1 MLADERREE
10 LVRFERTFN
19 LARLGGAGLAF
30 VLGPF
35 FPNLGAWSLA
45 LLGVGLLIEAAA
57 IETAL
62 RRVRS
67 RDGLERLARTVFALD
82 CVVVAFGIF
91 TFAADPRWTTYIV
104 GVLLIIAGGFR
115 FGPRGALAGATA
127 MSLAT
132 AAIAFFRANAYGYAL
147 EPERVFFTVTVN
159 LLAAFLMS
167 GLLRELRGLRGQREA
182 FLKQSAETEA
192 LRAVDQMKSDFLA
205 AMSHDFRSPLTVVR
219 GAVELLLGERPGALT
234 AGQRE
239 LAESAERNVLRLEEF
254 TEDLLEMAR
263 LEQGAVALEPED
275 LDVRMLLTEIVADHQ
290 ILAKQRRQWFALD
303 APADAMKVSADRGRL
318 RQALSNL
325 VGNAIKYAPT
335 GTQINVRA
343 DRQNGSFRIAVS
355 DHGPGIPPEERG
367 HMFEKFFRGRGFGS
381 TPGAGLGLSIARSL
395 VVLHGGTLDYED
407 TRGGGSTFVVR
418 LPAESSCRSS
428 SSTTSLMSGRSCAAR
443 SSTRASRS
451 RRSRRPT

>member
-35 FPNLGAWSLA
+35 FPNLGLWSLL
-45 LLGVGLLIEAAA
+45 LLGVGLLVEAATIEA
-57 IETAL
+57 AL

-67 RDGLERLARTVFALD
+67 RDGLERLARVVFVIDL
-82 CVVVAFGIF
+82 CVVAFGIF

-104 GVLLIIAGGFR
+104 GGLLIIAGGFR
-115 FGPRGALAGATA
+115 FGPRGALAGAA
-127 MSLAT
+127 VMSAAT
-132 AAIAFFRANAYGYAL
+132 IAVAVFRTNAYGYAL

-167 GLLRELRGLRGQREA
+167 GLLRELRGLRRQREA
-182 FLKQSAETEA
+182 FLRQTAETEA
-192 LRAVDQMKSDFLA
+192 LRAVDQLKSDFLA

-219 GAVELLLGERPGALT
+219 GAVELLLGERPGVLT
-234 AGQRE
+234 PGQRE
-239 LAESAERNVLRLEEF
+239 LAESAERNVRRLEEF

-263 LEQGAVALEPED
+263 LEQGAVALEPEE
-275 LDVRMLLTEIVADHQ
+275 LDVRALLGEIVADHQ

-303 APADAMKVSADRGRL
+303 APPDSMTVSADRGRL

-335 GTQINVRA
+335 GTPITVRA
-343 DRQNGSFRIAVS
+343 EKQNGLFRIAVS
-355 DHGPGIPPEERG
+355 DHGPGIPAEERG
-367 HMFEKFFRGRGFGS
+367 HMFEKFFRGHGVGS

-407 TRGGGSTFVVR
+407 TPGGGSTFVVR
-418 LPAESSCRSS
+418 LPAEV
-428 SSTTSLMSGRSCAAR
+428 A
-443 SSTRASRS
+443 
-451 RRSRRPT
+451 

>member
-1 MLADERREE
+1 MQADERREE

-45 LLGVGLLIEAAA
+45 LLGVGLLVEAAA

-115 FGPRGALAGATA
+115 FGPRGALAGAAA

-132 AAIAFFRANAYGYAL
+132 AAIALFRANAYGYAL
-147 EPERVFFTVTVN
+147 EPERVLFTVTVN

-182 FLKQSAETEA
+182 FLKQTAETEA

-254 TEDLLEMAR
+254 TEDVLEMAR

-275 LDVRMLLTEIVADHQ
+275 LDMRALLTEIVADHQ

-303 APADAMKVSADRGRL
+303 APADTMKVSADRGRL

-325 VGNAIKYAPT
+325 VGNAIKYAPN
-335 GTQINVRA
+335 GTPINVRA
-343 DRQNGSFRIAVS
+343 ERQNGLFRIAVS

-367 HMFEKFFRGRGFGS
+367 HMFEKFFRGRGVGS

-407 TRGGGSTFVVR
+407 TPGGGSTFVVR
-418 LPAESSCRSS
+418 LPAESS
-428 SSTTSLMSGRSCAAR
+428 
-443 SSTRASRS
+443 
-451 RRSRRPT
+451 

>member
-30 VLGPF
+30 FLGPF
-35 FPNLGAWSLA
+35 FPNLGAWSLV
-45 LLGVGLLIEAAA
+45 LLGVGLLVEAAG

-67 RDGLERLARTVFALD
+67 REGLERLARSVFGLD
-82 CVVVAFGIF
+82 CLVVSFGIF

-104 GVLLIIAGGFR
+104 GGLLIIAGGFR
-115 FGPRGALAGATA
+115 FGPRGALAGAVA

-132 AAIAFFRANAYGYAL
+132 AAVALFRANAYGYAL
-147 EPERVFFTVTVN
+147 EPERILFTVTVN

-167 GLLRELRGLRGQREA
+167 GLLRELRALRGQRES
-182 FLKQSAETEA
+182 FLRQVAETEA

-219 GAVELLLGERPGALT
+219 GAVELLLGERPGRLT
-234 AGQRE
+234 PGQRE
-239 LAESAERNVLRLEEF
+239 LAESAGRNVRRLEEF

-263 LEQGAVALEPED
+263 LEQGAVALEPVE
-275 LDVRMLLTEIVADHQ
+275 LDVRHLLSEIVADHQ

-303 APADAMKVSADRGRL
+303 APADTMTVAADRGRL

-325 VGNAIKYAPT
+325 IGNAIKYAPT
-335 GTQINVRA
+335 GTPITVRA
-343 DRQNGSFRIAVS
+343 ERQNGLFRIAVS

-367 HMFEKFFRGRGFGS
+367 HMFEKFFRGSGVGS

-407 TRGGGSTFVVR
+407 TPGGGSTFVVR
-418 LPAESSCRSS
+418 LPAES
-428 SSTTSLMSGRSCAAR
+428 T
-443 SSTRASRS
+443 
-451 RRSRRPT
+451 

>member
-1 MLADERREE
+1 MPADERREE

-30 VLGPF
+30 FLGPF

-62 RRVRS
+62 RRVRT
-67 RDGLERLARTVFALD
+67 RDGLERLARTVFGLD

-132 AAIAFFRANAYGYAL
+132 VAIAFFRTNTYGYAL

-167 GLLRELRGLRGQREA
+167 GLVRELRGLRGQREA
-182 FLKQSAETEA
+182 FLKQTAETEA

-234 AGQRE
+234 PGQRE

-263 LEQGAVALEPED
+263 LEQGAVALEPEY
-275 LDVRMLLTEIVADHQ
+275 LDVRTLLSEIVADHQ

-303 APADAMKVSADRGRL
+303 APADTMKISADRSRL

-325 VGNAIKYAPT
+325 VGNAIKYAPS
-335 GTQINVRA
+335 GTPINVRA
-343 DRQNGSFRIAVS
+343 ERQNGLFRIAVS

-367 HMFEKFFRGRGFGS
+367 HMFEKFFRGRGVGS

-407 TRGGGSTFVVR
+407 TPGGGSTFVVC
-418 LPAESSCRSS
+418 LPAESS
-428 SSTTSLMSGRSCAAR
+428 
-443 SSTRASRS
+443 
-451 RRSRRPT
+451 

>member
-1 MLADERREE
+1 MLADGRREE

-30 VLGPF
+30 FLGPF

-132 AAIAFFRANAYGYAL
+132 VAIAFFRTNTYGYAL

-167 GLLRELRGLRGQREA
+167 GLVRELRGLRGQREA
-182 FLKQSAETEA
+182 FLKQTAETEA

-239 LAESAERNVLRLEEF
+239 LAENAERNVLRLEEF

-263 LEQGAVALEPED
+263 LEQGAVALEPEY
-275 LDVRMLLTEIVADHQ
+275 LDVRTLLSEIVADHQ

-303 APADAMKVSADRGRL
+303 APADTMKVSADRSRL

-325 VGNAIKYAPT
+325 VGNAIKYAPS
-335 GTQINVRA
+335 GTPINVRA
-343 DRQNGSFRIAVS
+343 ERQNGLFRIAVS

-367 HMFEKFFRGRGFGS
+367 HMFEKFFRGRGVGS

-407 TRGGGSTFVVR
+407 TPGGGSTFVVC
-418 LPAESSCRSS
+418 LPAENS
-428 SSTTSLMSGRSCAAR
+428 
-443 SSTRASRS
+443 
-451 RRSRRPT
+451 

>member
-19 LARLGGAGLAF
+19 LVRIGGAGLAF
-30 VLGPF
+30 FLGPL
-35 FPNLGAWSLA
+35 FPNLGAWSLV
-45 LLGVGLLIEAAA
+45 LLGVWLLVEAAV
-57 IETAL
+57 IEGVL
-62 RRVRS
+62 RRVRTTAGAERIS
-67 RDGLERLARTVFALD
+67 RGVYFIDLI
-82 CVVVAFGIF
+82 VVAFAIF
-91 TFAADPRWTTYIV
+91 VFSSDPRWTTYIV
-104 GVLLIIAGGFR
+104 MPLLIIAGGFR
-115 FGPRGALAGATA
+115 FGRRGGLLGAGA
-127 MSLAT
+127 MSLAYVVI
-132 AAIAFFRANAYGYAL
+132 AIFRANTYGYSV
-147 EPERVFFTVTVN
+147 EPERILFTVTVN
-159 LLAAFLMS
+159 FLAAFLMA
-167 GLLRELRGLRGQREA
+167 GLVRELRGLRGQREA
-182 FLKQSAETEA
+182 FLRQAAETEA
-192 LRAVDQMKSDFLA
+192 LRAVDQLKSDFLA

-239 LAESAERNVLRLEEF
+239 LAESAARNVLRLEEF

-275 LDVRMLLTEIVADHQ
+275 LDVRVLLSEIVADHQ

-303 APADAMKVSADRGRL
+303 APADIMKVSADRGRL

-335 GTQINVRA
+335 GTPINVRA
-343 DRQNGSFRIAVS
+343 QKQNGLFRIAVS

-367 HMFEKFFRGRGFGS
+367 HMFEKFFRGRGVGS

-407 TRGGGSTFVVR
+407 TPGGGTTFVVC
-418 LPAESSCRSS
+418 LPAEQS
-428 SSTTSLMSGRSCAAR
+428 
-443 SSTRASRS
+443 
-451 RRSRRPT
+451 

>member
-19 LARLGGAGLAF
+19 LARVGGAGLAF
-30 VLGPF
+30 FLGPF

-57 IETAL
+57 IEAAL

-67 RDGLERLARTVFALD
+67 GDALERLARTVFAFD

-115 FGPRGALAGATA
+115 FGPRGALAGAGA

-132 AAIAFFRANAYGYAL
+132 AAVALFRANTYGYAL
-147 EPERVFFTVTVN
+147 EPERIFFTVTVN

-167 GLLRELRGLRGQREA
+167 GLVRELRGLRLQREA
-182 FLKQSAETEA
+182 FLKQTAETEA

-234 AGQRE
+234 VGQRE

-263 LEQGAVALEPED
+263 LEQGAVALEPEE
-275 LDVRMLLTEIVADHQ
+275 LDVRSLLSEIVAEHQ

-303 APADAMKVSADRGRL
+303 APADTMNVSADRSRL

-335 GTQINVRA
+335 GTPINVRA
-343 DRQNGSFRIAVS
+343 ERQNGLYRIAVS

-367 HMFEKFFRGRGFGS
+367 HMFEKFFRGRGVGS

-395 VVLHGGTLDYED
+395 VLLHGGTLDYED
-407 TRGGGSTFVVR
+407 TPGGGSTFVVR
-418 LPAESSCRSS
+418 LPVENA
-428 SSTTSLMSGRSCAAR
+428 
-443 SSTRASRS
+443 
-451 RRSRRPT
+451 

>member
-1 MLADERREE
+1 MQADERREE

-182 FLKQSAETEA
+182 FLKQTAETEA

-275 LDVRMLLTEIVADHQ
+275 LDVRALLTEIVADHQ

-303 APADAMKVSADRGRL
+303 APADAMRVSADRGRL

-335 GTQINVRA
+335 GTPINVRA
-343 DRQNGSFRIAVS
+343 ERQNGLFRIAVS
-355 DHGPGIPPEERG
+355 DHGPGIPAEERG
-367 HMFEKFFRGRGFGS
+367 HMFEKFFRGRGVGS

-407 TRGGGSTFVVR
+407 TPGGGSTFVVR
-418 LPAESSCRSS
+418 LPAESS
-428 SSTTSLMSGRSCAAR
+428 
-443 SSTRASRS
+443 
-451 RRSRRPT
+451 

>member
-1 MLADERREE
+1 MQADERREE

-45 LLGVGLLIEAAA
+45 LLGVGLLVEAAA

-115 FGPRGALAGATA
+115 FGPRGALAGAAA

-132 AAIAFFRANAYGYAL
+132 AAIALFRANAYGYAL
-147 EPERVFFTVTVN
+147 EPERVLFTVTVN

-182 FLKQSAETEA
+182 FLKQTAETEA

-275 LDVRMLLTEIVADHQ
+275 LDMRALLTEIVADHQ

-303 APADAMKVSADRGRL
+303 APPDTMKVSADRGRL

-325 VGNAIKYAPT
+325 VGNAIKYAPN
-335 GTQINVRA
+335 GTPINVRA
-343 DRQNGSFRIAVS
+343 ERQNGLFRIAVS

-367 HMFEKFFRGRGFGS
+367 HMFEKFFRGRGVGS

-407 TRGGGSTFVVR
+407 TPGGGSTFVVR
-418 LPAESSCRSS
+418 LPAESS
-428 SSTTSLMSGRSCAAR
+428 
-443 SSTRASRS
+443 
-451 RRSRRPT
+451 

>member
-30 VLGPF
+30 FLGPF

-57 IETAL
+57 IEAAL

-67 RDGLERLARTVFALD
+67 RNGLERLARTVFALD
-82 CVVVAFGIF
+82 CLVVAFGIF

-132 AAIAFFRANAYGYAL
+132 VAIAFFRANAYGYAF

-182 FLKQSAETEA
+182 FLKQTAETEA

-254 TEDLLEMAR
+254 TEELLEMAR

-275 LDVRMLLTEIVADHQ
+275 LDVRTLLTEIVADHQ

-335 GTQINVRA
+335 GTPINVRA
-343 DRQNGSFRIAVS
+343 ERQNGLFRIAVS

-367 HMFEKFFRGRGFGS
+367 HMFEKFFRGRGVGS

-407 TRGGGSTFVVR
+407 TPGGGSTFVVR
-418 LPAESSCRSS
+418 LPAESS
-428 SSTTSLMSGRSCAAR
+428 
-443 SSTRASRS
+443 
-451 RRSRRPT
+451 

>member
-1 MLADERREE
+1 MVADERREE

-30 VLGPF
+30 FLGPF

-57 IETAL
+57 IEAAL

-67 RDGLERLARTVFALD
+67 RNGLERLARTVFALD
-82 CVVVAFGIF
+82 CLVVAFGIF

-132 AAIAFFRANAYGYAL
+132 VAIAFFRANAYGYAF

-182 FLKQSAETEA
+182 FLKQTAETEA

-254 TEDLLEMAR
+254 TEELLEMAR

-275 LDVRMLLTEIVADHQ
+275 LDVRTLLTEIVADHQ

-303 APADAMKVSADRGRL
+303 APPDAMKVSADRGRL

-335 GTQINVRA
+335 GTPISVRA
-343 DRQNGSFRIAVS
+343 ERQNGLFRIAVS

-367 HMFEKFFRGRGFGS
+367 HMFEKFFRGRGVGS

-407 TRGGGSTFVVR
+407 TPGGGSTFVVR
-418 LPAESSCRSS
+418 LPAESS
-428 SSTTSLMSGRSCAAR
+428 
-443 SSTRASRS
+443 
-451 RRSRRPT
+451 

>member
-30 VLGPF
+30 FLGPF
-35 FPNLGAWSLA
+35 FPNLGLWSLA
-45 LLGVGLLIEAAA
+45 LLGVGLLVEAAA
-57 IETAL
+57 IEAAL

-82 CVVVAFGIF
+82 CLVVAFGIF

-115 FGPRGALAGATA
+115 FGPRGALAGAAA

-132 AAIAFFRANAYGYAL
+132 VVIAFFRSTAYGYAL

-182 FLKQSAETEA
+182 FMRQTAETEA

-254 TEDLLEMAR
+254 TEELLEMAR

-275 LDVRMLLTEIVADHQ
+275 LDVRTLLTEIVADHQ
-290 ILAKQRRQWFALD
+290 ILARQRRQWFALD
-303 APADAMKVSADRGRL
+303 APADTMKVTADRGRL

-335 GTQINVRA
+335 GTPINVRA
-343 DRQNGSFRIAVS
+343 ERQNGLFRIAVS

-367 HMFEKFFRGRGFGS
+367 HMFEKFFRGRGVGS

-407 TRGGGSTFVVR
+407 TPGGGSTFVVR
-418 LPAESSCRSS
+418 LPTESS
-428 SSTTSLMSGRSCAAR
+428 
-443 SSTRASRS
+443 
-451 RRSRRPT
+451 

>member
-1 MLADERREE
+1 MQADERREE

-45 LLGVGLLIEAAA
+45 LLGVGLLVEAAA

-115 FGPRGALAGATA
+115 FGPRGALAGAAA

-132 AAIAFFRANAYGYAL
+132 AAIALFRANAYGYAL
-147 EPERVFFTVTVN
+147 EPERVLFTVTVN

-182 FLKQSAETEA
+182 FLKQTAETEA

-275 LDVRMLLTEIVADHQ
+275 LDMRALLTEIVADHQ

-303 APADAMKVSADRGRL
+303 APADTMKVSADRGRL

-325 VGNAIKYAPT
+325 VGNAIKYAPN
-335 GTQINVRA
+335 GTPINVRA
-343 DRQNGSFRIAVS
+343 ERQNGLFRIAVS
-355 DHGPGIPPEERG
+355 DHGPGIPAEERG
-367 HMFEKFFRGRGFGS
+367 HMFEKFFRGRGVGS

-407 TRGGGSTFVVR
+407 TPGGGSTFVVR
-418 LPAESSCRSS
+418 LPAESS
-428 SSTTSLMSGRSCAAR
+428 
-443 SSTRASRS
+443 
-451 RRSRRPT
+451 

>member
-182 FLKQSAETEA
+182 FLKQTAETEA

-275 LDVRMLLTEIVADHQ
+275 LDMRALLTEIVADHQ

-303 APADAMKVSADRGRL
+303 APPDTMKVSADRGRL

-325 VGNAIKYAPT
+325 VGNAIKYAPN
-335 GTQINVRA
+335 GTPINVRA
-343 DRQNGSFRIAVS
+343 ERQNGLFRIAVS

-367 HMFEKFFRGRGFGS
+367 HMFEKFFRGRGVGS

-407 TRGGGSTFVVR
+407 TPGGGSTFVVR
-418 LPAESSCRSS
+418 LPAES
-428 SSTTSLMSGRSCAAR
+428 L
-443 SSTRASRS
+443 
-451 RRSRRPT
+451 

>member
-30 VLGPF
+30 FLGPF
-35 FPNLGAWSLA
+35 FPNLGAWSLV
-45 LLGVGLLIEAAA
+45 LLGVGLLVEAAG

-67 RDGLERLARTVFALD
+67 REGLERLARSVFGLD
-82 CVVVAFGIF
+82 CLVVSFGIF

-104 GVLLIIAGGFR
+104 GGLLIIAGGFR
-115 FGPRGALAGATA
+115 FGPRGALAGAGA

-132 AAIAFFRANAYGYAL
+132 AAVAFFRASAYGYAL
-147 EPERVFFTVTVN
+147 EGERIFFTVTVN

-182 FLKQSAETEA
+182 FLKQTAETEA

-234 AGQRE
+234 SAQRE
-239 LAESAERNVLRLEEF
+239 LAQSAERNIRRLEEF
-254 TEDLLEMAR
+254 TEELLEMAR
-263 LEQGAVALEPED
+263 LEHGAVALDREEVDPTALVRDVVADHSVLAKDKRQWFSLD
-275 LDVRMLLTEIVADHQ
+275 LGTEGQRIVAD
-290 ILAKQRRQWFALD
+290 RD
-303 APADAMKVSADRGRL
+303 RL
-318 RQALSNL
+318 RQIVANL

-335 GTQINVRA
+335 STPIDVRA
-343 DRQNGSFRIAVS
+343 ARTDGVYMLRVS
-355 DHGPGIPPEERG
+355 DHGHGVPDEDRDQV
-367 HMFEKFFRGRGFGS
+367 FDKFYRSRRAEAFA
-381 TPGAGLGLSIARSL
+381 GAGLGLAIARSL
-395 VVLHGGTLDYED
+395 TELHGGTLKYED
-407 TRGGGSTFVVR
+407 TPGGGATFVMTV
-418 LPAESSCRSS
+418 PAN
-428 SSTTSLMSGRSCAAR
+428 AD
-443 SSTRASRS
+443 
-451 RRSRRPT
+451 

>member
-19 LARLGGAGLAF
+19 LARVGGAGLAF
-30 VLGPF
+30 FLGPF

-57 IETAL
+57 IEAAL

-67 RDGLERLARTVFALD
+67 GDALERLARTVFAFD

-115 FGPRGALAGATA
+115 FGPRGALAGAGA

-132 AAIAFFRANAYGYAL
+132 AAVALFRANAYGYAL
-147 EPERVFFTVTVN
+147 EPERIFFTVTVN

-167 GLLRELRGLRGQREA
+167 GLVRELRGLRLQREA
-182 FLKQSAETEA
+182 FLKQTAETEA

-263 LEQGAVALEPED
+263 LEQGAVALEPEE
-275 LDVRMLLTEIVADHQ
+275 LDVRSLLSEIVAEHQ

-303 APADAMKVSADRGRL
+303 APADTINVSADRSRL

-325 VGNAIKYAPT
+325 VGNAIKYGPT
-335 GTQINVRA
+335 GTPINVRA
-343 DRQNGSFRIAVS
+343 ERQNGLYRIAVS

-367 HMFEKFFRGRGFGS
+367 HMFEKFFRGRGVGS

-395 VVLHGGTLDYED
+395 VLLHGGTLDYED
-407 TRGGGSTFVVR
+407 TPGGGSTFVVR
-418 LPAESSCRSS
+418 LPVENA
-428 SSTTSLMSGRSCAAR
+428 
-443 SSTRASRS
+443 
-451 RRSRRPT
+451 

>member
-19 LARLGGAGLAF
+19 LVRIGGAGLAF
-30 VLGPF
+30 FLGPL
-35 FPNLGAWSLA
+35 FPNLGAWSLV
-45 LLGVGLLIEAAA
+45 LLGVWLLVEAAV
-57 IETAL
+57 IEGAL
-62 RRVRS
+62 RRVRTTAGAERIS
-67 RDGLERLARTVFALD
+67 RGVYFIDLI
-82 CVVVAFGIF
+82 VVAFAIF
-91 TFAADPRWTTYIV
+91 VFSSDPRWTTYIV
-104 GVLLIIAGGFR
+104 MPLLIIAGGFR
-115 FGPRGALAGATA
+115 FGRRGGLLGAGA
-127 MSLAT
+127 MSLAYVVI
-132 AAIAFFRANAYGYAL
+132 AIFRANTYGYSV
-147 EPERVFFTVTVN
+147 EPERILFTVTVN
-159 LLAAFLMS
+159 FLAAFLMA
-167 GLLRELRGLRGQREA
+167 GLVRELRGLRGQREA
-182 FLKQSAETEA
+182 FLRQAAETEA
-192 LRAVDQMKSDFLA
+192 LRAVDQLKSDFLA

-239 LAESAERNVLRLEEF
+239 LAESAARNVLRLEEF

-275 LDVRMLLTEIVADHQ
+275 LDVRVLLSEIVADHQ

-303 APADAMKVSADRGRL
+303 APADIMKVSADRGRL

-335 GTQINVRA
+335 GTPINVRA
-343 DRQNGSFRIAVS
+343 QKQNGLFRIVVS

-367 HMFEKFFRGRGFGS
+367 HMFEKFFRGRGVGS

-407 TRGGGSTFVVR
+407 TPGGGTTFVVC
-418 LPAESSCRSS
+418 LPAEQS
-428 SSTTSLMSGRSCAAR
+428 
-443 SSTRASRS
+443 
-451 RRSRRPT
+451 

>member
-30 VLGPF
+30 FLGPF

-57 IETAL
+57 IEAAL

-67 RDGLERLARTVFALD
+67 RNGLERLARTVFALD
-82 CVVVAFGIF
+82 CLVVAFGIF

-132 AAIAFFRANAYGYAL
+132 VAIAFFRANAYGYAF

-182 FLKQSAETEA
+182 FLKQTAETEA

-254 TEDLLEMAR
+254 TEELLEMAR

-275 LDVRMLLTEIVADHQ
+275 LDVRTLLTEIVADHQ

-335 GTQINVRA
+335 GTPINVRA
-343 DRQNGSFRIAVS
+343 ERQNGLFRIAVS
-355 DHGPGIPPEERG
+355 DHGPGIPAEERG
-367 HMFEKFFRGRGFGS
+367 HMFEKFFRGRGVGS

-407 TRGGGSTFVVR
+407 TPGGGSTFVVR
-418 LPAESSCRSS
+418 LPAESS
-428 SSTTSLMSGRSCAAR
+428 
-443 SSTRASRS
+443 
-451 RRSRRPT
+451 

>member
-1 MLADERREE
+1 MLGDERREE

-19 LARLGGAGLAF
+19 LVRAGGAGLAF

-35 FPNLGAWSLA
+35 FPNLGAWALV

-57 IETAL
+57 IEAAL
-62 RRVRS
+62 RRVRTT
-67 RDGLERLARTVFALD
+67 GGAERLSRGVYFVDLI
-82 CVVVAFGIF
+82 VVAFAIF
-91 TFAADPRWTTYIV
+91 AFSSDPRWTTYIV
-104 GVLLIIAGGFR
+104 MPLLIIAGGFR
-115 FGPRGALAGATA
+115 FGRRGGLAGAGA
-127 MSLAT
+127 MSLAYV
-132 AAIAFFRANAYGYAL
+132 AVALFRVNAYGYAV
-147 EPERVFFTVTVN
+147 EPERIAFTVIVN
-159 LLAAFLMS
+159 FLAAFLMA
-167 GLLRELRGLRGQREA
+167 GLVRELRGLRGQREE
-182 FLKQSAETEA
+182 FVRQTAETEA

-219 GAVELLLGERPGALT
+219 GAVELLLGERPGTLT

-239 LAESAERNVLRLEEF
+239 LAENAERNVLRLEEF

-275 LDVRMLLTEIVADHQ
+275 LDVRVLLSEVVADHQ

-303 APADAMKVSADRGRL
+303 APADTMRVSADRGRL

-335 GTQINVRA
+335 GTPISVRA
-343 DRQNGSFRIAVS
+343 ERQNGVFRISVS
-355 DHGPGIPPEERG
+355 DHGPGIPAEERG
-367 HMFEKFFRGRGFGS
+367 HMFEKFFRGRGVGA

-407 TRGGGSTFVVR
+407 TPGGGSTFVMR
-418 LPAESSCRSS
+418 LPAE
-428 SSTTSLMSGRSCAAR
+428 GA
-443 SSTRASRS
+443 
-451 RRSRRPT
+451 

>member
-19 LARLGGAGLAF
+19 LARVGGAGLAF
-30 VLGPF
+30 FLGPF

-57 IETAL
+57 IEAAL

-67 RDGLERLARTVFALD
+67 GDALERLARTVFAFD

-115 FGPRGALAGATA
+115 FGPRGALAGAGA

-132 AAIAFFRANAYGYAL
+132 AAVALFRANTYGYAL
-147 EPERVFFTVTVN
+147 EPERIFFTVTVN

-167 GLLRELRGLRGQREA
+167 GLVRELRGLRLQREA
-182 FLKQSAETEA
+182 FLKQTAETEA

-219 GAVELLLGERPGALT
+219 GAVELLLGERT
-234 AGQRE
+234 VGQRE

-263 LEQGAVALEPED
+263 LEQGAVALEPEE
-275 LDVRMLLTEIVADHQ
+275 LDVRSLLSEIVAEHQ

-303 APADAMKVSADRGRL
+303 APADTMNVSADRSRL

-335 GTQINVRA
+335 GTPINVRA
-343 DRQNGSFRIAVS
+343 ERQNGLYRIAVS

-367 HMFEKFFRGRGFGS
+367 HMFEKFFRGRGVGS

-407 TRGGGSTFVVR
+407 TPGGGSTFVVR
-418 LPAESSCRSS
+418 LPVENA
-428 SSTTSLMSGRSCAAR
+428 
-443 SSTRASRS
+443 
-451 RRSRRPT
+451 

>member
-19 LARLGGAGLAF
+19 LVRLGGAGLAF
-30 VLGPF
+30 FLGPL
-35 FPNLGAWSLA
+35 FPNLGAWSLV
-45 LLGVGLLIEAAA
+45 LLGVWLLVEAAV
-57 IETAL
+57 IEGAL
-62 RRVRS
+62 RRVRTTAGAERIS
-67 RDGLERLARTVFALD
+67 RGVYFIDLI
-82 CVVVAFGIF
+82 VVAFAIF
-91 TFAADPRWTTYIV
+91 VFSSDPRWTTYIV
-104 GVLLIIAGGFR
+104 MPLLIIAGGFR
-115 FGPRGALAGATA
+115 FGRRGGLLGAGA
-127 MSLAT
+127 MSLAYVV
-132 AAIAFFRANAYGYAL
+132 IALFRANTYGYSV
-147 EPERVFFTVTVN
+147 EPERILFTVTVN
-159 LLAAFLMS
+159 FLAAFLMA
-167 GLLRELRGLRGQREA
+167 GLVRELRGLRGQREA
-182 FLKQSAETEA
+182 FLRQAAETEA
-192 LRAVDQMKSDFLA
+192 LRAVDQLKSDFLA

-275 LDVRMLLTEIVADHQ
+275 LDVRTLLTEIVADHQ

-335 GTQINVRA
+335 GTPINVRA
-343 DRQNGSFRIAVS
+343 ERQNGLFRIAVS

-367 HMFEKFFRGRGFGS
+367 HMFEKFFRGRGVGA

-407 TRGGGSTFVVR
+407 TPGGGTTFVVC
-418 LPAESSCRSS
+418 LPAEQS
-428 SSTTSLMSGRSCAAR
+428 
-443 SSTRASRS
+443 
-451 RRSRRPT
+451 

>member
-182 FLKQSAETEA
+182 FLKQTAETEA

-275 LDVRMLLTEIVADHQ
+275 LDVRALLTEIVADHQ

-303 APADAMKVSADRGRL
+303 APADAMRVSADRGRL

-335 GTQINVRA
+335 GTPINVRA
-343 DRQNGSFRIAVS
+343 ERQNGLFRIAVS
-355 DHGPGIPPEERG
+355 DHGPGIPAEERG
-367 HMFEKFFRGRGFGS
+367 HMFEKFFRGRGVGS

-407 TRGGGSTFVVR
+407 TPGGGSTFVVR
-418 LPAESSCRSS
+418 LRAESS
-428 SSTTSLMSGRSCAAR
+428 
-443 SSTRASRS
+443 
-451 RRSRRPT
+451 

>member
-1 MLADERREE
+1 MLGDERREE

-19 LARLGGAGLAF
+19 LVRVGGAGLAF

-35 FPNLGAWSLA
+35 FPNLGAWSLV
-45 LLGVGLLIEAAA
+45 LLGVGLLVEAATIEA
-57 IETAL
+57 AL
-62 RRVRS
+62 RRVRTT
-67 RDGLERLARTVFALD
+67 DAAERLSRGVYFVDLVA
-82 CVVVAFGIF
+82 VAFAIF
-91 TFAADPRWTTYIV
+91 AFSSDPRWTTYIV
-104 GVLLIIAGGFR
+104 MPLLIIAGGFR
-115 FGPRGALAGATA
+115 FGRRGGLAGAGA
-127 MSLAT
+127 MSLAYL
-132 AAIAFFRANAYGYAL
+132 AVALFRAEAFDYSL
-147 EPERVFFTVTVN
+147 EPERIVFTVTVN
-159 LLAAFLMS
+159 FLAAFLMA
-167 GLLRELRGLRGQREA
+167 GLVRELRGLRGQREA
-182 FLKQSAETEA
+182 FLRQTAETEA

-219 GAVELLLGERPGALT
+219 GAVELLLGEKPGTLT

-275 LDVRMLLTEIVADHQ
+275 LDVRVLLGEIVADHQ

-303 APADAMKVSADRGRL
+303 APADTMRVSADRGRL

-335 GTQINVRA
+335 GTPITVRA
-343 DRQNGSFRIAVS
+343 ERQKGLFRIAVS
-355 DHGPGIPPEERG
+355 DHGPGIPTEERG
-367 HMFEKFFRGRGFGS
+367 HMFEKFFRGRGVGA

-407 TRGGGSTFVVR
+407 TPGGGSTFVVR
-418 LPAESSCRSS
+418 LPAE
-428 SSTTSLMSGRSCAAR
+428 GA
-443 SSTRASRS
+443 
-451 RRSRRPT
+451 

>member
-1 MLADERREE
+1 MHADERREE

-30 VLGPF
+30 FLGPF

-62 RRVRS
+62 RRVRT
-67 RDGLERLARTVFALD
+67 RDGLERLARIVFGLD
-82 CVVVAFGIF
+82 CIVVAFGIF

-132 AAIAFFRANAYGYAL
+132 VAIAFFRANTYGYAL

-167 GLLRELRGLRGQREA
+167 GLVRELRGLRGQREA
-182 FLKQSAETEA
+182 FLKQTAETEA

-263 LEQGAVALEPED
+263 LEQGAVALEPEY
-275 LDVRMLLTEIVADHQ
+275 LDVRALLSEIVADHQ

-303 APADAMKVSADRGRL
+303 APADTMKVSADRSRL

-325 VGNAIKYAPT
+325 VGNAIKYAPS
-335 GTQINVRA
+335 GTPINVRA
-343 DRQNGSFRIAVS
+343 ERQNGLFRIAVS
-355 DHGPGIPPEERG
+355 DHGPGIPQEERG
-367 HMFEKFFRGRGFGS
+367 HMFEKFFRGRGVGA

-407 TRGGGSTFVVR
+407 TPGGGSTFVVR
-418 LPAESSCRSS
+418 LPAESS
-428 SSTTSLMSGRSCAAR
+428 
-443 SSTRASRS
+443 
-451 RRSRRPT
+451 

>member
-1 MLADERREE
+1 MQADERREE

-35 FPNLGAWSLA
+35 FPNLGVWSLA

-115 FGPRGALAGATA
+115 FGPRGALAGAAA

-132 AAIAFFRANAYGYAL
+132 AAIALFRANAYGYAL
-147 EPERVFFTVTVN
+147 EPERVLFTVTVN

-182 FLKQSAETEA
+182 FLKQTAETEA

-275 LDVRMLLTEIVADHQ
+275 LDMRALLTEIVADHQ

-303 APADAMKVSADRGRL
+303 APADAMRVSADRGRL

-335 GTQINVRA
+335 GTPINVRA
-343 DRQNGSFRIAVS
+343 ERQNGLFRIAVS
-355 DHGPGIPPEERG
+355 DHGPGIPAEERG
-367 HMFEKFFRGRGFGS
+367 HMFEKFFRGRGVGS

-407 TRGGGSTFVVR
+407 TPGGGSTFVVR
-418 LPAESSCRSS
+418 LPAESS
-428 SSTTSLMSGRSCAAR
+428 
-443 SSTRASRS
+443 
-451 RRSRRPT
+451 